1 MKFKNLIPTPEN
13 SAIIISQMAIN
24 FVGSQNKGKKLSL
37 DNYCIL
43 ETPLAI

>member
-13 SAIIISQMAIN
+13 SAIIISQREIN

-37 DNYCIL
+37 GNYCIL